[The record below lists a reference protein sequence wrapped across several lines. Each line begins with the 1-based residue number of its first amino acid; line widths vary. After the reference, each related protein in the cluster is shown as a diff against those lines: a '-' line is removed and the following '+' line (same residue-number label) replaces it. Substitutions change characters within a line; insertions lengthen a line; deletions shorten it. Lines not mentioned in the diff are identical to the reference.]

1 MWHFYCLYVYLF
13 TKRNRNRRAASILRT
28 HVKRNDFFQLTFMT
42 KRPLHLRLDINK
54 LNIWRWG
61 VLVARFIFIEHLF
74 SYHFYWDTLRK
85 CMWRYF
91 FPHLINTRNSRNSF
105 WRFSRCISNDICK
118 CNKVV
123 EPNSQYYWLSY
134 IFCWVPYRAYA
145 SFSNLIAKYESKSW
159 SIGYGY

>member
-61 VLVARFIFIEHLF
+61 VLVACHIFIEHLF

-91 FPHLINTRNSRNSF
+91 CPTWSTHETVVIHFGGFPVAFQMTSASATKLLNRTANIIDCHTFSVEFRIARTHLLAI
-105 WRFSRCISNDICK
+105 
-118 CNKVV
+118 
-123 EPNSQYYWLSY
+123 
-134 IFCWVPYRAYA
+134 
-145 SFSNLIAKYESKSW
+145 
-159 SIGYGY
+159 

>member
-61 VLVARFIFIEHLF
+61 VLVSLVTSSSSIFSRIIFIETRCE
-74 SYHFYWDTLRK
+74 SVCDAI
-85 CMWRYF
+85 F
-91 FPHLINTRNSRNSF
+91 FPTWSTHETVVIHFGGFPVAFQMTSASATKLLNRTANIIDCHTFSVEFRIARTHLLAI
-105 WRFSRCISNDICK
+105 
-118 CNKVV
+118 
-123 EPNSQYYWLSY
+123 
-134 IFCWVPYRAYA
+134 
-145 SFSNLIAKYESKSW
+145 
-159 SIGYGY
+159 